1 MKSLQIFYQRQK
13 RNSSFP
19 SYLIYSIVSVPFL
32 GAVFTVLASLAAAY
46 YSNWFACLPVFG
58 FCSIFVIDRDVA
70 VESQRPDEA
79 QKQMIY
85 ICKGRSK
92 QTTWKLTPVSFY
104 SLVIPVHMCKCLIA
118 GLLRSPLVSRQISP
132 TRASV
137 GELITIIL

>member
-1 MKSLQIFYQRQK
+1 MKSLHIFYQRQK

-19 SYLIYSIVSVPFL
+19 SYLIYSIISVPFL

-46 YSNWFACLPVFG
+46 YSNRFACLPVFG

-92 QTTWKLTPVSFY
+92 QTT
-104 SLVIPVHMCKCLIA
+104 
-118 GLLRSPLVSRQISP
+118 
-132 TRASV
+132 
-137 GELITIIL
+137 